1 MKHYFTILCSVCCLI
16 LATTAHAQTNG
27 PADASTTQQ
36 VNYKQPAK
44 KSASKKTVKHLRK
57 IPTSYTGYMIEIATS
72 DLPLDG
78 SDQVFKYFGKV
89 HYDKVF
95 EGWYSYFILVD
106 FKEKEAVEKFLNNIV
121 IHKAPKARIIEYQY
135 GVRKEKG
142 QYKEKTYFRVD

>member
-16 LATTAHAQTNG
+16 LVTTAHAQTNG
-27 PADASTTQQ
+27 PADA
-36 VNYKQPAK
+36 
-44 KSASKKTVKHLRK
+44 
-57 IPTSYTGYMIEIATS
+57 SYTGYMIEIATS